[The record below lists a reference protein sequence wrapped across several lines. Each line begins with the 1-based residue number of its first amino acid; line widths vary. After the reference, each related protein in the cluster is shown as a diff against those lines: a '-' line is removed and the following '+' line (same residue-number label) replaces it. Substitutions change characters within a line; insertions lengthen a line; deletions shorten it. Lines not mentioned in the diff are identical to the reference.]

1 MTTIHR
7 LRSLCTGAVIAC
19 TLVAASCG
27 GSSADGPTTPPVTP
41 PVTPPATPVATTV
54 ALTAGD
60 GQTGEPGSTLAVK
73 PRVVVRDASGAAM
86 SGVTVTFVV
95 DSGGGSLDA
104 TTGVTSADGGA
115 ASGNWKLGNGEG
127 RNVMH
132 ATAAAL
138 PPVKIAAAAAIVPVA
153 LPAQTVTTT
162 GGSVVINRAGSPAN
176 GITLNIPAGAFPGA
190 VSMTLSY
197 ESSATLPHA
206 AGLEIASP
214 IITVT
219 TDAPALS
226 DLPLT
231 LTFPITVPEGKVA
244 FVAMVDPATGFLDV
258 LQTLTSDATS
268 ITVMTSVHDETMAR
282 EGRGTSISANG
293 ALGALVQAGVLPRAS
308 MITERARY
316 ALVLAEAGK
325 LNTLTYDSGFRP
337 GVDDWEFPADYAPL
351 RSTLLSTDAGMMVSE
366 RYYFAMQKS
375 QTQGALFKKFQEA
388 KGAIGSNNAGE
399 RWSAGLAKQFVERA
413 PAVVV
418 KANAARG
425 NSARAYDAST
435 MAAIVMSLY
444 ASQRPQIIGL
454 YNPTLNAMAAVMA
467 YKWDG
472 ASGLLY
478 YTDPRFPGD
487 ATKKLS
493 YTAAS
498 GFQCPDGYCVIVSGF
513 NHFIGYQ
520 TQLNAEYPLVVDGTI
535 NKSQFPQAFVSS
547 HETVVPNTVNPGF
560 DTVFVLKDTTR
571 FWVECTTCI
580 GQLPFPPSITA
591 KHGAAGI
598 QSERVYG
605 ESAGEWTRYS
615 NQSTTGFAI
624 NVLPFPGAQKKFAD
638 FLLGFEGR
646 ALVSANVQNP
656 VTGWL
661 GWKVY
666 RVIRFNPKL
675 DYPRALPGV
684 AATFTLSADGGPTL
698 PPDASY
704 VFNWGDETANTVLST
719 RPTTVQHTY
728 DAIGSY
734 QVKLKINHKT
744 AGITIGEM
752 TMIVEVK
759 HGAIVW
765 QIETAVVTSSGPT
778 FTGDRSDTVRYNY
791 VVAAMN
797 QLTATP
803 RDNQVLT
810 WTSPDTVGVLWQ
822 QLAAGKG
829 STTFGYEPSALRLFF
844 LAYSG
849 NMVKGRIGGG
859 VLTGRYNFFDDPD
872 VGTRGPPGLEQTINA
887 TMIPGMLLGRITIA
901 SFFEGIGPTY
911 TIQFTAKQIIP

>member
-1 MTTIHR
+1 MTTIQRIR
-7 LRSLCTGAVIAC
+7 LLCTSA
-19 TLVAASCG
+19 VAACALTTASCS
-27 GSSADGPTTPPVTP
+27 GSGDVPSTPPVA
-41 PVTPPATPVATTV
+41 PPATPVATTV
-54 ALTAGD
+54 ALIAGD
-60 GQTGEPGSTLAVK
+60 GQTGEPGSTLAIT
-73 PRVVVRDASGAAM
+73 PRVIVRDASGAAM
-86 SGVTVTFVV
+86 SGVTVTFAI

-104 TTGVTSADGGA
+104 TTSVTSADGSA
-115 ASGNWKLGNGEG
+115 ASGNWKLGNAEG
-127 RNVMH
+127 RNVMR
-132 ATAAAL
+132 ASVAAL
-138 PPVKIAAAAAIVPVA
+138 PSVKIAAAAAIVPVA
-153 LPAQTVTTT
+153 LPSQIVART
-162 GGSVVINRAGSPAN
+162 GGSVTINRAGSPAN
-176 GITLNIPAGAFPGA
+176 GITLNIPAAAFPSA
-190 VSMTLSY
+190 VSIALGY
-197 ESSATLPHA
+197 ESSATLPHPV
-206 AGLEIASP
+206 GVEIASP

-219 TDAPALS
+219 TDAPPLS

-231 LTFPITVPEGKVA
+231 LTFPITVPAGKVA

-258 LQTLTSDATS
+258 LHTLSSDATS
-268 ITVMTSVHDETMAR
+268 ITVMNSVHDETMAR
-282 EGRGTSISANG
+282 EGTGTS
-293 ALGALVQAGVLPRAS
+293 VRAS
-308 MITERARY
+308 DTWSALRQGGVRPGASLISERARY
-316 ALVLAEAGK
+316 ALVLAEASK
-325 LNTLTYDSGFRP
+325 LNTLTYDSGFKP
-337 GVDDWEFPADYAPL
+337 GVDDWEFPSDYTPL

-388 KGAIGSNNAGE
+388 KGAIGSNSVGE
-399 RWSAGLAKQFVERA
+399 RWSAGLAKQFGEKSSG
-413 PAVVV
+413 VVV
-418 KANAARG
+418 KASAARG
-425 NSARAYDAST
+425 NAAKAYDAST
-435 MAAIVMSLY
+435 MATIVMSLY

-454 YNPTLNAMAAVMA
+454 YNPALNAMAVAMA

-520 TQLNAEYPLVVDGTI
+520 TQLNAEYPLVVNGTI
-535 NKSQFPQAFVSS
+535 YKSLFPQAFLSS
-547 HETVVPNTVNPGF
+547 HETAVPNTVSPGF

-571 FWVECTTCI
+571 FWVECATCT

-591 KHGAAGI
+591 KRGAAGI

-605 ESAGEWTRYS
+605 ESAGEWTKYTG
-615 NQSTTGFAI
+615 QSTTGFAL
-624 NVLPFPGAQKKFAD
+624 NVLPFPRAAKKFAD
-638 FLLGFEGR
+638 FLLGFEAR
-646 ALVSANVQNP
+646 ALVSANVQAP

-704 VFNWGDETANTVLST
+704 TFDWGDSTKTVLST

-734 QVKLKINHKT
+734 QVKLKITHKT
-744 AGITIGEM
+744 AGIAIADM

-759 HGAIVW
+759 HGAVVW
-765 QIETAVVTSSGPT
+765 QMETAVVTSSGPP
-778 FTGDRSDTVRYNY
+778 FSGDRSDTTRYNF

-797 QLTATP
+797 QLSASV

-810 WTSPDTVGVLWQ
+810 WTSPDTVGILWQ

-829 STTFGYEPSALRLFF
+829 STTLGYDPAALRLFF
-844 LAYSG
+844 LGYFG
-849 NMVKGRIGGG
+849 NMTKGRIGSG
-859 VLTGRYNFFDDPD
+859 VLIGRYNFFDDED
-872 VGTRGPPGLEQTINA
+872 TGERGPAGLEQTINA

-901 SFFEGIGPTY
+901 SFFGGIGPTY
-911 TIQFTAKQIIP
+911 TIQFTAKQISP